1 MAVPVKNDFTHL
13 EHVRAADNGGV
24 PLIQLRNVGKTYRTA
39 AGDFNALK
47 SINLDIQAGE
57 FLGILGKSGAG
68 KSTLLNMITGVDQ
81 LTTGEVQVDGVIAQP
96 AQRRPAR
103 RLAGSKPGHRLPVL
117 SAAAHADTDR

>member
-1 MAVPVKNDFTHL
+1 M
-13 EHVRAADNGGV
+13 
-24 PLIQLRNVGKTYRTA
+24 GKTYRTA

-81 LTTGEVQVDGVIAQP
+81 LTTGEVQIDGVLLNTLNED
-96 AQRRPAR
+96 QRAAWR
-103 RLAGSKPGHRLPVL
+103 GQKPGHRLPVF
-117 SAAAHADTDR
+117 STAPHADPDR